1 LVRVFEMAEKEG
13 KRAFT
18 VDDVAKI
25 KTIESVATSPD
36 GGRALYVLRSMN
48 LDENRFDNDI
58 YLVPTSGGESL
69 RLTEDGKSSLPAWSP
84 DGRKIAYVQGVEEGK
99 RIWLM
104 DPEGKNR
111 RKVADYQISNAS
123 LGVSTVGEA
132 VLWSPDGSRLAFL
145 ATLEPHDKDA
155 KIRVVDRIM
164 YKAFYG
170 YSDMRRRHVFV
181 ASPLGSEPPRQL
193 TFGDFDEYSMA
204 WSPDGKEI
212 AFVSNRTGRA
222 DHNMHLDIYAVEVE
236 SGETRRITESV
247 GAEYY
252 PAWSPDGRMIAYTAT
267 TRGNTSNESTPEDR
281 HVWVVGSDGDDPRDL
296 TLDFDRACNGPLQ
309 WTPNGGR
316 ILFTAYDRGRAPICS
331 VSPEGGEV
339 TKVTDSDRFY
349 GNLSLAREGGRM
361 VYTSNDP
368 TRPDELYSS
377 DLDGGNEVRL
387 TDHNCFLDGVHLDW
401 PEEFG
406 FKTADGLDIQGWI
419 YKPMGFD
426 PSGKHPALLNIKG
439 GPSGMRG
446 YGFNVHLQLLPA
458 YGYVQFIVNYRGS
471 SGYGQAFSDAV
482 VGDMLGGEYRDNL
495 EALDHVI
502 ETRDY
507 IDADRMG
514 VWGVSYGGYLTN
526 WIVTQTDRFRAAVS
540 ISSVSN
546 LFSQWGAS
554 AIPSWVEVEI
564 GGLPW
569 ERMDLMLRQSPIMQA
584 DKVRTPVL
592 FLHGELD
599 FDTPIVEA
607 EQMFMALKKH
617 GVEAVMVRYADDG
630 HGIRRKPANQL
641 DSMRRVIAWFNGHL
655 KGKVGSV

>member
-1 LVRVFEMAEKEG
+1 MAEKEG

-25 KTIESVATSPD
+25 KTIKSVETSPD

-170 YSDMRRRHVFV
+170 YSDMRRRHVFI

-204 WSPDGKEI
+204 WSADGKEI

-281 HVWVVGSDGDDPRDL
+281 HVWVIGSDGDDPRDL

-331 VSPEGGEV
+331 VSPKGGEV

-526 WIVTQTDRFRAAVS
+526 WIVTRTDRFRAAVS

-641 DSMRRVIAWFNGHL
+641 DSMRRVIAWFDGHL

>member
-1 LVRVFEMAEKEG
+1 MAGKEG

-58 YLVPTSGGESL
+58 YMVPMSSGESL
-69 RLTEDGKSSLPAWSP
+69 RLTEDGKSGLPAWSP

-104 DPEGKNR
+104 DPEGENR

-193 TFGDFDEYSMA
+193 TFGDFDEHSMA
-204 WSPDGKEI
+204 WSPDGGEI

-252 PAWSPDGRMIAYTAT
+252 PAWSPDGRTIAYTAT
-267 TRGNTSNESTPEDR
+267 TRGDTSNESTPEDR
-281 HVWVVGSDGDDPRDL
+281 HIWVVGSDGDDPRDL

-309 WTPNGGR
+309 WTPDGGR

-331 VSPEGGEV
+331 VSLEGGEV

-361 VYTSNDP
+361 AYTSNDP

-387 TDHNCFLDGVHLDW
+387 TDHNGFLEGVHLDW

-446 YGFNVHLQLLPA
+446 YGFNAHLQLLPA
-458 YGYVQFIVNYRGS
+458 QGYVQFIINYRGS

-482 VGDMLGGEYRDNL
+482 VGDMLGGEYRDNM
-495 EALDHVI
+495 EALDHMI
-502 ETRDY
+502 GTRGFV
-507 IDADRMG
+507 DADRMG

-641 DSMRRVIAWFNGHL
+641 DSMRRVIAWFDGHL

>member
-18 VDDVAKI
+18 VDDMAKI

-281 HVWVVGSDGDDPRDL
+281 HVWVIGSDGDDPRDL

-331 VSPEGGEV
+331 VSPKGGEV

-458 YGYVQFIVNYRGS
+458 HGYVQFIVNYRGS

-641 DSMRRVIAWFNGHL
+641 DSMRRVIAWFDEHL